1 MKIEYMLDN
10 FILYINI
17 NDKNI
22 NVDNYNIM
30 FFLFLFY

>member
-1 MKIEYMLDN
+1 MLDN